1 MTKVIAHRG
10 ASGDFPENSLEAILA
25 ARSQGADAV
34 EVDIRCTSDNVPIIC
49 HDRRLRRLFNSN
61 GTTASITAAQFK
73 KMRIMGTGTPLLL
86 EELFNTDDPPREII
100 LDIKEFGL
108 EIPVEKMICR
118 NGWQERV
125 IVSSFYSI
133 IIKRFKR
140 LNAELR
146 TALILDRLASI
157 PIALRQSYL
166 NHIFLKYL
174 EADYLH
180 VFFRE
185 MNLAGAR
192 KIAELGHPVSFWT
205 LDDPATIERALTI
218 SPYGIITNKP
228 GIARGIIQSEHT
240 AQS

>member
-10 ASGDFPENSLEAILA
+10 ASADFPENSMEAILA
-25 ARSQGADAV
+25 ARDQGADAV
-34 EVDIRCTSDNVPIIC
+34 EVDVRCTSDNVPILC
-49 HDRRLRRLFNSN
+49 HDRRLRRLFDLD
-61 GTTASITAAQFK
+61 GTTAGITSEQFK
-73 KMRIMGTGTPLLL
+73 KLKIMGTGTPMLL
-86 EELFNTDDPPREII
+86 EELLVTDDLAGEIV

-108 EIPVEKMICR
+108 EKQVENMIR
-118 NGWQERV
+118 GNGWQDKV

-140 LNAELR
+140 LNANLR

-166 NHIFLKYL
+166 NHLFLRYL

-180 VFFRE
+180 IYYRE
-185 MNLAGAR
+185 MNLIGAE
-192 KIAELGHPVSFWT
+192 KIARLGHPVSFWT
-205 LDDPATIERALTI
+205 LDDPAAINRVLTI
-218 SPYGIITNKP
+218 SPYGIITNRP
-228 GIARGIIQSEHT
+228 GVARASVQSERV